1 MKKEKQTR
9 IFRIVAGLVCALIM
23 CVGSV
28 AAQMEPGSGSS
39 QQRPAIPADNKTRAR
54 QAVSVEKPNKSADG
68 SPNVTVEPGSTQPKQ
83 PVTASDP
90 LTSLREQIDTAPSD
104 QERVVLQLKLVDELV
119 LAGKKQD
126 AVNELHLMAAEDRF
140 DPQTF
145 YNIGNALARLG
156 DSNGAVTTYRKAIEQ
171 RKGRYS
177 RALNNLGVVLM
188 RQGRWE
194 EANEAFSTALKLES
208 FRYAE
213 ASYNLGRLYA
223 AQGEIDL
230 AIREWHRALTVDPDH
245 KAAAQAI
252 ARASFD
258 GRITVG
264 AKPATDK
271 REMKRADTSPQPKAS
286 VANVKVATPARS
298 SSASMT
304 RTLTVDQVTY
314 NQLQR
319 ARDARE
325 RGKDQEAITSYR
337 NVISRMGGYF
347 GPANLELSYILI
359 GMKQPDEAL
368 TYLRPVTA
376 RDGSRY
382 PISYY
387 HLARIYEIKNQL
399 DLAEEAYEQA
409 SERYKGVN
417 PQFLLDISRVREK
430 RGDYKGALT
439 AMEEYLIAVE
449 RQGVK
454 PDWSEQ
460 RLAALRQKL
469 SGSQPKQ

>member
-1 MKKEKQTR
+1 
-9 IFRIVAGLVCALIM
+9 V
-23 CVGSV
+23 
-28 AAQMEPGSGSS
+28 
-39 QQRPAIPADNKTRAR
+39 D
-54 QAVSVEKPNKSADG
+54 KPNESADG
-68 SPNVTVEPGSTQPKQ
+68 NPKVTVEPGSTQPKQ

-90 LTSLREQIDTAPSD
+90 LTSLPEQIDTAPSD

-156 DSNGAVTTYRKAIEQ
+156 DSNAAVTTYRKAIEQ

-194 EANEAFSTALKLES
+194 EANEAFSAALKLES

-252 ARASFD
+252 AGASFD
-258 GRITVG
+258 GRITVT
-264 AKPATDK
+264 AKPAGDK
-271 REMKRADTSPQPKAS
+271 REVRPITVAAMPNADKREAERADTSPQPKAS
-286 VANVKVATPARS
+286 VANVNVASPARS
-298 SSASMT
+298 SSASMM

-337 NVISRMGGYF
+337 SVMSRMRGYF

-368 TYLRPVTA
+368 TYLRPVTT

-387 HLARIYEIKNQL
+387 HLARIYEFKNQL
-399 DLAEEAYEQA
+399 DLAAEAYEQA
-409 SERYKGVN
+409 AERYKGLN
-417 PQFLLDISRVREK
+417 AQFLLDVSRVREK

-449 RQGVK
+449 RQGLK
-454 PDWSEQ
+454 PNWSEE

-469 SGSQPKQ
+469 SNSQPKQ